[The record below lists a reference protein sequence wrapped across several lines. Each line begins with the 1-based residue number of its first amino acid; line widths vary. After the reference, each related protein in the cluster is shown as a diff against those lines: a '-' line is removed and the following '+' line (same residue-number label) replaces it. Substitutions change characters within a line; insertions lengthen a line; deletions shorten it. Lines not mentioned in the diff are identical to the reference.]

1 MNIITIGTIVAGI
14 VAVVALVVVIS
25 FINTW
30 LKAMLAGAPVSIL
43 TLIAMR
49 LRGVPYG
56 MIVDSRIMA
65 VKAGLDLTINQLE
78 EHYLAEGHL
87 IPTIQ
92 ALIAAEKASM
102 DLSWKQACAIDLAT
116 KGTGKT
122 VGEALKKKCQG
133 E

>member
-1 MNIITIGTIVAGI
+1 MNIITVSTVVAGI
-14 VAVVALVVVIS
+14 IAVIALIVVIS

-65 VKAGLDLTINQLE
+65 VKAGLDLTIN
-78 EHYLAEGHL
+78 G
-87 IPTIQ
+87 IW
-92 ALIAAEKASM
+92 
-102 DLSWKQACAIDLAT
+102 D
-116 KGTGKT
+116 G
-122 VGEALKKKCQG
+122 
-133 E
+133 

>member
-1 MNIITIGTIVAGI
+1 MELVTIVTIIIAFAAFIAFFVI
-14 VAVVALVVVIS
+14 VS

-30 LKAMLAGAPVSIL
+30 LKAMLAGAPVGML

-92 ALIAAEKASM
+92 ALIASEKAGM

-116 KGTGKT
+116 
-122 VGEALKKKCQG
+122 
-133 E
+133 

>member
-1 MNIITIGTIVAGI
+1 MNIITVSTVVAGI
-14 VAVVALVVVIS
+14 IAVIALIVVIS

-92 ALIAAEKASM
+92 ALIAAEKAGM

-116 KGTGKT
+116 KGHGQNRGRGCPH
-122 VGEALKKKCQG
+122 VD
-133 E
+133 